1 MTRTSQ
7 AATFL
12 SCLFDEYTSGYL
24 EIRTLNQGRSQMRF
38 YPLPMTQSDYID
50 VARACVGLSDAGD
63 DVYMGVLPR
72 HRQGGKDADVDTAG
86 FLWADIDSLDGVDV
100 DSLRDR
106 SSLLVYSG
114 RGIHCYAGIPITDI
128 GTKLITQRVTSS
140 LVEVYGRSL
149 SEHADLKV
157 KNPSRILR
165 VPGTKNWKDR
175 DNPLD
180 VVLDTYPL
188 EALIEAQD
196 ADTDHPWGVEWSAL
210 LVKAQTGDLPT
221 RTRGNWNLGT
231 TTAGGNYHTYS
242 LNLSV
247 ISAEYMRSIG
257 MTDHAHEV
265 MVLCRTAISA
275 GLESP

>member
-50 VARACVGLSDAGD
+50 VGRACVGLSDAGD

-106 SSLLVYSG
+106 SSLQVYS
-114 RGIHCYAGIPITDI
+114 C
-128 GTKLITQRVTSS
+128 
-140 LVEVYGRSL
+140 
-149 SEHADLKV
+149 
-157 KNPSRILR
+157 
-165 VPGTKNWKDR
+165 
-175 DNPLD
+175 
-180 VVLDTYPL
+180 
-188 EALIEAQD
+188 
-196 ADTDHPWGVEWSAL
+196 
-210 LVKAQTGDLPT
+210 
-221 RTRGNWNLGT
+221 
-231 TTAGGNYHTYS
+231 
-242 LNLSV
+242 
-247 ISAEYMRSIG
+247 
-257 MTDHAHEV
+257 
-265 MVLCRTAISA
+265 
-275 GLESP
+275 

>member
-1 MTRTSQ
+1 
-7 AATFL
+7 
-12 SCLFDEYTSGYL
+12 
-24 EIRTLNQGRSQMRF
+24 
-38 YPLPMTQSDYID
+38 MTQSDYID

-72 HRQGGKDADVDTAG
+72 HREGGKDADVDTCG

-106 SSLLVYSG
+106 STLLVYSG
-114 RGIHCYAGIPITDI
+114 RGIHCYVPIDITHIGIKPV
-128 GTKLITQRVTSS
+128 TQRVISS
-140 LVEVYGRSL
+140 LVEVYGRTL
-149 SEHADLKV
+149 SDGSDLKV

-165 VPGTKNWKDR
+165 VPGTLNWKNR
-175 DNPLD
+175 DNPLP
-180 VVLDTYPL
+180 VILDTYPL
-188 EALIEAQD
+188 EAFIMAQD

-231 TTAGGNYHTYS
+231 TKKGGDYHTYS

-275 GLESP
+275 GLDTP